1 MENLTSNLKEMCL
14 EIESAGMTICGN
26 LKGDM
31 RNDLLFMCKSFS
43 ERQLSQIKSLN
54 LIADQ
59 DDAILIARSMFEG
72 ALYLCYSI
80 KHKDMS
86 KRWRLFS
93 IVIDKQR
100 MDDAELNGEH
110 VPDKVKKT
118 INELLPE
125 VDRLFKDKKGKY
137 AKCWY
142 GKKSIKEIAK
152 NVGDEFIY
160 LYETYY
166 SPMSEYHHWGTAS
179 FGKRYSIEDDSIVKI
194 DSDEVNLERVNA
206 MCMALSSMLSTLKIS
221 SEFFK
226 TKDIAEIGNLAS
238 RFRNISGLTTKEI
251 KITREIS

>member
-1 MENLTSNLKEMCL
+1 MENLTGDLKEMCL
-14 EIESAGMTICGN
+14 EIESAGMRICGN

-31 RNDLLFMCKSFS
+31 SNDLLFMCKSFS
-43 ERQLSQIKSLN
+43 ERQLSQLKSLN

-72 ALYLCYSI
+72 VLYLCYSI

-93 IVIDKQR
+93 IIIDKQR
-100 MDDAELNGEH
+100 MDDAELNGDH
-110 VPDKVKKT
+110 VPDEVKKT
-118 INELLPE
+118 INKLLPE
-125 VDRLFKDKKGKY
+125 VDRLFKGKNGKY
-137 AKCWY
+137 SKYWH
-142 GKKSIKEIAK
+142 GNKSIKEISR
-152 NVGDEFIY
+152 NVGDEFVS

-194 DSDEVNLERVNA
+194 DSNEVNLEKVNA
-206 MCMALSSMLSTLKIS
+206 MCLALSSIISTLKIS
-221 SEFFK
+221 SELFK
-226 TKDIAEIGNLAS
+226 TKDIAEVGNLAL
-238 RFRNISGLTTKEI
+238 RFGNISGLTTKEI